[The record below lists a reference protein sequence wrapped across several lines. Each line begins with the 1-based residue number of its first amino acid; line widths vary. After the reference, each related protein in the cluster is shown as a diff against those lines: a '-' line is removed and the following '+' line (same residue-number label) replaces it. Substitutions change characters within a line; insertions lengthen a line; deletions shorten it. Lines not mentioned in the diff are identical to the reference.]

1 MYNAT
6 TIYLAR
12 SLQMRV
18 VSLFS
23 GCGGMD
29 LGFINAGFEIVY
41 ANDIDKYAVASYQ
54 HNIGDHIE
62 LADITQLKEED
73 LPSHDILI
81 GGFPCQS
88 FSMMGKQKGLEDTRG
103 TLFFD
108 IARMMAYHKPKI
120 AVLENV
126 RNLARHDGGKTIKV
140 IQDTLD
146 YLGYNTTLF
155 YANSS
160 DFGVPQT
167 RNRVFIICVRKD
179 NLYTFEAPAKQLLDK
194 KLQDILEDTVDAKY
208 YLSHKILPTIL
219 SHGTGGYYSK
229 SEIDLEIAR
238 PLTATMAKM
247 HRANQDNYV
256 TMPSVAAE
264 EAGKTN
270 IRRLT
275 PRECARLQ
283 GFPENYEIVVSDA
296 QAYKQFGNAVT
307 VNVAEAIAIQVKKLL
322 YATKE
327 EDSALTNYYKGMSP
341 KELNKHF
348 TWVEEIIKHL
358 ELVEGT
364 YPHDLFSQP
373 EHILVELGI
382 VYSLVELKQYKEVF
396 TKYIS
401 SHTWQQ
407 FLELL
412 NKVEHINQHCVIPKL
427 CKHCRRKLRKE
438 AVEKASPTL
447 VDLFCGAGGMS
458 LGFNQAGFHT
468 IFANDIEPSAI
479 ETYRYNHPEVLS
491 KDIVLGDIK
500 DLASEVQTHIKD
512 SVDLLIGGP
521 PCQGFSNANKQ
532 RMIDDP
538 RNKLYKEYVHVV
550 ATVQPKFFVMENV
563 QGMLTIAD
571 QVVED
576 FERAGYRVS
585 YRVMNAADFGV
596 PQNRKR
602 IIFIGN
608 RLGID
613 NVAVIEEIYKSIKD
627 VETTTLKD
635 AIADLPSLSAL
646 RKKNATNY
654 ESDEHGRLITKA
666 PHIEPSNYVQEI
678 NQNRQQHFLY
688 NHKARFNN
696 DRDIEIFGRLH
707 QGDDSSNEKIADI
720 MPYTTRKEIF
730 KDKYYKLIYNRPSK
744 TITAH
749 MKFDCNMYI
758 HPTQARGLTQR
769 EAARVQSY
777 PDDYFFKG
785 SFTKIYMQIGNSV
798 PPLMAKKIG
807 EIIIKY
813 INHKES

>member
-1 MYNAT
+1 
-6 TIYLAR
+6 
-12 SLQMRV
+12 MRV

-73 LPSHDILI
+73 LPSHDVLI

-146 YLGYNTTLF
+146 YLGYTTTLF
-155 YANSS
+155 YANSA
-160 DFGVPQT
+160 DYGVPQT
-167 RNRVFIICVRKD
+167 RNRVFIICIRKD
-179 NLYTFEAPAKQLLDK
+179 NVHTFEPPHKVKSDK
-194 KLQDILEDTVDAKY
+194 KLQDVLEQPVDVKY

-256 TMPSVAAE
+256 TMPSAAAK
-264 EAGKTN
+264 EAGKTEV
-270 IRRLT
+270 RRLT

-283 GFPENYEIVVSDA
+283 GFPESYEIIVSDA

-307 VNVAEAIAIQVKKLL
+307 VNVAEAIALQVKQLL
-322 YATKE
+322 Y
-327 EDSALTNYYKGMSP
+327 TNKLDNSVLPTYYKGMP
-341 KELNKHF
+341 AKEMQRHF
-348 TWVEEIIKHL
+348 TWLDEIVTHL
-358 ELVEGT
+358 SLVEGT
-364 YPHDLFSQP
+364 YTRDLFSQP
-373 EHILVELGI
+373 EHMLVELGLI
-382 VYSLVELKQYKEVF
+382 YDLAELTNYKQVVNKHLSKYSWE
-396 TKYIS
+396 
-401 SHTWQQ
+401 Q

-412 NKVEHINQHCVIPKL
+412 TKVEHINQLCIIPKL
-427 CKHCRRKLRKE
+427 CKFCRQKLREE
-438 AVEKASPTL
+438 AMAKSAPKL
-447 VDLFCGAGGMS
+447 IDLFCGAGGMS
-458 LGFNQAGFHT
+458 LGFNQAGFQT

-479 ETYRYNHPEVLS
+479 ETYRYNHPEVHP

-500 DLASEVQTHIKD
+500 DLTTEVKTHITSEV
-512 SVDLLIGGP
+512 DLVIGGP

-576 FERAGYRVS
+576 FEQAGYSVS
-585 YRVMNAADFGV
+585 YSVMNAVDFGV

-608 RLGID
+608 RIGVD
-613 NVAVIEEIYKSIKD
+613 NIAIIEELYGSLSD
-627 VETTTLKD
+627 EEQRTLKD
-635 AIADLPSLSAL
+635 AIEDLPELLAL

-654 ESDEHGRLITKA
+654 ESDDHGRFITIA
-666 PHIEPSNYVQEI
+666 TNDTPNDYVKEI
-678 NQNRQQHFLY
+678 NQQQLPYFLY
-688 NHKARFNN
+688 NHKARYNN

-707 QGDDSSNEKIADI
+707 QGDNSADEKIADI
-720 MPYTTRKEIF
+720 MPYTTRTEIF
-730 KDKYYKLIYNRPSK
+730 KDKYYKLIYNKPSK

-777 PDDYFFKG
+777 PDDYYFRG
-785 SFTKIYMQIGNSV
+785 PFTKIYMQIGNSV

-807 EIIIKY
+807 EVIIKY
-813 INHKES
+813 C